1 MKSIK
6 IFHFGPDEKQVKC
19 MRMKVLKSATF
30 KSHHDSCIVFARYT
44 VEGICESCEE
54 VDYV

>member
-6 IFHFGPDEKQVKC
+6 IFHFGPDEKQLKC